1 MGWTDV
7 VCNWK
12 SGARNCIKNQIAKE
26 DHMENKMVRLEIKA
40 IKNIALIAHDAKKG
54 ELIRWCQ
61 DNYAVLRR
69 HNLFGTGTTSAMIR
83 ENTGLNVHGFNSGPL
98 GGDLQIGAKIVE
110 GAIDFVVFFADPLT
124 AAPHDPDVKAL
135 LRIAQLYDIP
145 MANNKSSADFMITSS
160 YIDTSYYHEV
170 IDYAYNI
177 KARVELLNPDKD
189 KDETSK
195 TK

>member
-1 MGWTDV
+1 
-7 VCNWK
+7 
-12 SGARNCIKNQIAKE
+12 
-26 DHMENKMVRLEIKA
+26 MENKMVRLEIKP

-54 ELIRWCQ
+54 ELIQWCQ
-61 DNYAVLRR
+61 ENYEVLNN
-69 HNLFGTGTTSAMIR
+69 HNLFGTGTTSTMIR
-83 ENTGLNVHGFNSGPL
+83 EFAGLDVHGFNSGPL

-145 MANNKSSADFMITSS
+145 MANNKSSADFMINSVYMNDS
-160 YIDTSYYHEV
+160 YFHEV

-177 KARVELLNPDKD
+177 KARVKMLESDLK
-189 KDETSK
+189 K
-195 TK
+195 

>member
-1 MGWTDV
+1 
-7 VCNWK
+7 
-12 SGARNCIKNQIAKE
+12 
-26 DHMENKMVRLEIKA
+26 MENKMVRLEIKP

-54 ELIRWCQ
+54 ELIQWCQ
-61 DNYAVLRR
+61 ENYEVLRH

-83 ENTGLNVHGFNSGPL
+83 ENTGLDVHGFNSGPL

-110 GAIDFVVFFADPLT
+110 GGIDFVVFFADPLT

-177 KARVELLNPDKD
+177 KARVELLNP
-189 KDETSK
+189 ELEK
-195 TK
+195 TDPGKVK